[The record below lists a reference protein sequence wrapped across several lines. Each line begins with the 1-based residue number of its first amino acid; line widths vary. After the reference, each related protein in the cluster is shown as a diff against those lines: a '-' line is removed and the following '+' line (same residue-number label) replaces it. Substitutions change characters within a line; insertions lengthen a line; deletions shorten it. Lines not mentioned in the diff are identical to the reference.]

1 MRKLALLFVLLMLLT
16 CFTACGEEVTGD
28 GAETPAAS
36 EEVTDSQEDTDN
48 ELDTDD
54 SSESEEGTE
63 EAETKENWT
72 YRY

>member
-1 MRKLALLFVLLMLLT
+1 MRKLALLLVLLMLLT
-16 CFTACGEEVTGD
+16 GFAACSEESIDEG
-28 GAETPAAS
+28 GETPAAS
-36 EEVTDSQEDTDN
+36 DEVADSQEDTDN